1 MKRWIGL
8 GLVLALTGCKTL
20 TGEGEKTAA
29 AAVQPAAAVAEAAR
43 TQGLTGEGGEVLYE
57 VESGVPGG
65 EGPAAEAGGLLQ
77 RRTLYFDFDSARV
90 KPEDV
95 PVVQAHA
102 RYLVDHPDLRVTLEG
117 HTDERGSREY
127 NVALGEARAKA
138 VARLLEVNG
147 VPADRIR
154 VVSYGEEKPV
164 ALGHDEAAWAKNR
177 RVEIVY
183 GR

>member
-1 MKRWIGL
+1 MKRWLGL
-8 GLVLALTGCKTL
+8 GLVLALAGCKTL
-20 TGEGEKTAA
+20 TGNDQESQAGARAA
-29 AAVQPAAAVAEAAR
+29 GAQAEAAH
-43 TQGLTGEGGEVLYE
+43 TQGLAGEEGATLYE
-57 VESGVPGG
+57 VQSGVSEGAGPG
-65 EGPAAEAGGLLQ
+65 ADAGALLQ
-77 RRTLYFDFDSARV
+77 RRTLYFDFDSAQVR
-90 KPEDV
+90 PEDV

-102 RYLVDHPDLRVTLEG
+102 RYLVDHPQLQVTLEG

-138 VARLLEVNG
+138 VARLLELNG
-147 VPADRIR
+147 VPAQRIH

-164 ALGHDEAAWAKNR
+164 ALGHDETAWAKNR